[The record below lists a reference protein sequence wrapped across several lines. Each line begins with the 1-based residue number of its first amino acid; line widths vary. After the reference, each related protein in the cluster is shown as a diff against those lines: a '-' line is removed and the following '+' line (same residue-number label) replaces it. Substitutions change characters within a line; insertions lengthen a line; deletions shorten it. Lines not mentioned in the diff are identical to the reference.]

1 MKIPMIISIM
11 FYMSLHPL
19 TMLMTLIIF
28 TLNII
33 IMMYQMLNTTWFSM
47 ILILLILGGMLV
59 LFIYVA
65 SVVPNMKFLYK
76 KWMLLFLLTPF
87 LFSSKFYPL
96 TYFNSNISMFNI
108 DKNSFLLIFITI
120 YLLITLIAVM
130 KLINSSI
137 APLRLIN

>member
-33 IMMYQMLNTTWFSM
+33 IMVYQMLNTTWFSM

-96 TYFNSNISMFNI
+96 SYFNSNISMFNI